1 MFKYMLTQR
10 PAGIGCQP
18 SEGLLMIEDKDK
30 RKDGCYAVLTYT
42 RKLSQE
48 EMNKYEIKEINHKNI
63 MGSNFYNQF

>member
-63 MGSNFYNQF
+63 MGLTFYNL